1 MKKLRKNL
9 RVITV
14 FLIILFVLLAGYGA
28 YSVSVYGNR
37 WFSSSANTFARTQ
50 KKNVI
55 PGDIQDRN
63 GTVLATAQNG
73 KRVYPGEAA
82 ARMATV
88 HAVGDSGSNVNNSA
102 ESFFASY
109 LYGFNMSFLERLGY
123 ALRGEE
129 KRGDTVRLT
138 IDSRLAQYVS
148 TLFPSGKAGA
158 VVVMN
163 YKTGEVLTEQSFPA
177 FDPQNITAGVK
188 ADPLKP
194 FYNRAIQGLY
204 TPGSTFKIVTAAS
217 VIENIPS
224 YDTLTVTCDGML
236 QLGSRLITDAGTD
249 MAAGKVTRHGEQTL
263 KKAFTVSCNNA
274 FARLA
279 LQLGDAKLRK
289 TAERFGFNDNF
300 LFQDMVVENSSYPAS
315 NRTDGEIAWTGAGQ
329 SALSASPLHMC
340 MIAAC
345 VANDGV
351 MMEPR
356 MLMSAVSPTGY
367 TRATLSSR
375 VYRRPIS
382 AQQAGV
388 LKDYMRAVITSG
400 TGAAANIPGVKV
412 CGKTGSA
419 EIDSQ
424 ESTNAWFVGFLDDP
438 DHPYALSIVVEN
450 AGGGGS
456 VAAPMAKQLF
466 NWMLQNSKSQ

>member
-9 RVITV
+9 RMVTA
-14 FLIILFVLLAGYGA
+14 FLCALFLLLAGYGA

-37 WFSSSANTFARTQ
+37 WFSSSANTFARAK

-63 GTVLATAQNG
+63 GVVLATEENG
-73 KRVYPGEAA
+73 KRAYADDLSI
-82 ARMATV
+82 RTATV

-109 LYGFNMSFLERLGY
+109 LYGFNMSFVERFGY

-138 IDSRLAQYVS
+138 IDSNLARFAASV
-148 TLFPSGKAGA
+148 FPGGKAGA

-163 YKTGEVLTEQSFPA
+163 YKTGEVLTEQSFPN
-177 FDPQNITAGVK
+177 FDPRSITADVR
-188 ADPLKP
+188 ANAQKP
-194 FYNRAIQGLY
+194 FFNRAIQGLY

-217 VIENIPS
+217 VIENRTDYAS
-224 YDTLTVTCDGML
+224 LTVACDEML
-236 QLGSRLITDAGTD
+236 QLGQRLIPDAETDRN
-249 MAAGKVTRHGEQTL
+249 AGKVTRHGELTL
-263 KKAFTVSCNNA
+263 RQAFIVSCNNS

-279 LQLGDAKLRK
+279 LQLGDLKLRK

-300 LFQDMVVENSSYPAS
+300 LFQDMVVENSSYPAA

-329 SALSASPLHMC
+329 SALSASPLHLC

-356 MLMSAVSPTGY
+356 MLLSAASPQGHTRY
-367 TRATLSSR
+367 TFSPR
-375 VYRRPIS
+375 VYRRPLTTE
-382 AQQAGV
+382 QAAV

-400 TGAAANIPGVKV
+400 TGAAASIQGVKV

-419 EIDSQ
+419 EIDGQ
-424 ESTNAWFVGFLDDP
+424 ENSNAWFVGFLDDP

-456 VAAPMAKQLF
+456 VAAPIARQIF

>member
-9 RVITV
+9 RMVTA
-14 FLIILFVLLAGYGA
+14 FLCALFVLLAGYGA
-28 YSVSVYGNR
+28 YSVTVYGNR
-37 WFSSSANTFARTQ
+37 WFSSSANTFARSR

-63 GTVLATAQNG
+63 GIVLASQQDG
-73 KRVYPGEAA
+73 KRVYPGAAA

-109 LYGFNMSFLERLGY
+109 LYGFNMSFLERAGY
-123 ALRGEE
+123 VLRGEE

-138 IDSRLAQYVS
+138 IDSRLAQYAASV
-148 TLFPSGKAGA
+148 FPGGKAGA

-163 YKTGEVLTEQSFPA
+163 YKTGEVLTEQSFPS
-177 FDPQNITAGVK
+177 FDPMNITYAVQ
-188 ADPLKP
+188 ADPQKP
-194 FYNRAIQGLY
+194 FFNRAIQGLY

-217 VIENIPS
+217 ALENIPS
-224 YDTLTVTCDGML
+224 YETLTLSCDGML
-236 QLGSRLITDAGTD
+236 QLGQRLITDAGTD
-249 MAAGKVTRHGEQTL
+249 MSAGKVTRHGEITL
-263 KKAFTVSCNNA
+263 RQAFAVSCNNA

-279 LQLGDAKLRK
+279 LQLGDQKLRK

-300 LFQDMVVENSSYPAS
+300 LFQDMVVENSSYPVS

-329 SALSASPLHMC
+329 SALSASPLHLC
-340 MIAAC
+340 MTAAC

-356 MLMSAVSPTGY
+356 MLLSATTPAGG
-367 TRATLSSR
+367 TRASLSAR
-375 VYRRPIS
+375 VYRRPLTS
-382 AQQAGV
+382 GQASV
-388 LKDYMRAVITSG
+388 LKDYMRAVVTSG
-400 TGAAANIPGVKV
+400 TGTAANIPGAKV

-419 EIDSQ
+419 EIDGQ
-424 ESTNAWFVGFLDDP
+424 ENANAWFVGFLDDP
-438 DHPYALSIVVEN
+438 DAPYALAIVVEN

-456 VAAPMAKQLF
+456 VAAPLARQIFSWL
-466 NWMLQNSKSQ
+466 LQNRVSL

>member
-9 RVITV
+9 RLITV
-14 FLIILFVLLAGYGA
+14 FLIVLFVLLAGYGA
-28 YSVSVYGNR
+28 YSVAVYGNR
-37 WFSSSANTFARTQ
+37 WFSSSANTFARSQ

-73 KRVYPGEAA
+73 KRTYPGDAA
-82 ARMATV
+82 SRMATV

-109 LYGFNMSFLERLGY
+109 LYGFNMSFLERMGY

-148 TLFPSGKAGA
+148 SVFPEGMAGA

-163 YKTGEVLTEQSFPA
+163 YKTGEVLTEQSFPS
-177 FDPQNITAGVK
+177 FDPQNITAAVK
-188 ADPLKP
+188 QNPLKP

-204 TPGSTFKIVTAAS
+204 TPGSTFKIVTAAA
-217 VIENIPS
+217 VIENRPD

-236 QLGSRLITDAGTD
+236 QLGQRLITDAGTD
-249 MAAGKVTRHGEQTL
+249 MAAGKVTRHGELTL
-263 KKAFTVSCNNA
+263 KKAFTVSCNNT

-279 LQLGDAKLRK
+279 LQLGDLKLRK

-300 LFQDMVVENSSYPAS
+300 LFQDMVVENSSYPTQ

-329 SALSASPLHMC
+329 SALSASPLHLC

-356 MLMSAVSPTGY
+356 MLMSAVSPSGY
-367 TRATLSSR
+367 TRATLSTR
-375 VYRRPIS
+375 VYRKPIT
-382 AQQAGV
+382 AQQAAV

-400 TGAAANIPGVKV
+400 TGTAANIPGVKV

-419 EIDSQ
+419 EIDTQ
-424 ESTNAWFVGFLDDP
+424 ENTNAFFVGFLDDP
-438 DHPYALSIVVEN
+438 DNPYALSIVVEN
-450 AGGGGS
+450 AGGGGA
-456 VAAPMAKQLF
+456 VAAPMAKQIF
-466 NWMLQNSKSQ
+466 SWMLQNSKPQ

>member
-9 RVITV
+9 RLVTV
-14 FLIILFVLLAGYGA
+14 FLCALFVLLAGYGA
-28 YSVSVYGNR
+28 YSVTVYGNR
-37 WFSSSANTFARTQ
+37 WFSSSANTFARSQ

-63 GTVLATAQNG
+63 GIVLAAQQDG
-73 KRVYPGEAA
+73 KRVYPGETA

-109 LYGFNMSFLERLGY
+109 LYGFNMSFLERVGY

-138 IDSRLAQYVS
+138 IDSRLAQYAAD
-148 TLFPSGKAGA
+148 LFPSGKAGA

-163 YKTGEVLTEQSFPA
+163 YKTGEVLTEQSFPS
-177 FDPQNITAGVK
+177 FDPQNITGSVK
-188 ADPLKP
+188 ADPQKP
-194 FYNRAIQGLY
+194 FFNRAIQGLY
-204 TPGSTFKIVTAAS
+204 TPGSTFKIVTVAS
-217 VIENIPS
+217 VIENMPDYAS
-224 YDTLTVTCDGML
+224 LTVSCDGML
-236 QLGSRLITDAGTD
+236 QLGQRLITDAGTD
-249 MAAGKVTRHGEQTL
+249 MAAGKITKHGELTL
-263 KKAFTVSCNNA
+263 RQAFTVSCNNV

-279 LQLGDAKLRK
+279 LQLGDLKLRK

-300 LFQDMVVENSSYPAS
+300 LFQDMVVENSSYPTA

-329 SALSASPLHMC
+329 SALSASPLHLC

-356 MLMSAVSPTGY
+356 MLLSAVSPMGQ
-367 TRATLSSR
+367 TRASLTSR
-375 VYRRPIS
+375 VYRRPLTS
-382 AQQAGV
+382 QQAAI
-388 LKDYMRAVITSG
+388 LKDYMRAVVTSG
-400 TGAAANIPGVKV
+400 TGTAANIQGVKV

-419 EIDSQ
+419 EIDTQ
-424 ESTNAWFVGFLDDP
+424 ENTNAFFVGFLDDP
-438 DHPYALSIVVEN
+438 DTPFALAIVVEN

-456 VAAPMAKQLF
+456 VAAPMAKQIF
-466 NWMLQNSKSQ
+466 NWMLKNNVSL

>member
-9 RVITV
+9 RFVTV
-14 FLIILFVLLAGYGA
+14 FLCALFVLLAGYGA
-28 YSVSVYGNR
+28 YSVTVYGNR
-37 WFSSSANTFARTQ
+37 WFSSSANTFAHSQ

-63 GTVLATAQNG
+63 GIVLAAQQDG
-73 KRVYPGEAA
+73 KRVYPGEAS

-109 LYGFNMSFLERLGY
+109 LYGFNMSFLERVGY

-138 IDSRLAQYVS
+138 IDSRLAQYAAG
-148 TLFPSGKAGA
+148 LFPSGKAGA

-163 YKTGEVLTEQSFPA
+163 YKTGEVLTEQSFPS
-177 FDPQNITAGVK
+177 FDPQNITASVK
-188 ADPLKP
+188 ADPQKP
-194 FYNRAIQGLY
+194 FFNRAIQGLY

-217 VIENIPS
+217 VIENMPDYAS
-224 YDTLTVTCDGML
+224 LTVSCDGML
-236 QLGSRLITDAGTD
+236 QLGQRLITDAGTD
-249 MAAGKVTRHGEQTL
+249 MAAGKITKHGELTL

-279 LQLGDAKLRK
+279 LQLGDLKLRK

-300 LFQDMVVENSSYPAS
+300 LFQDMVVENSSYPTS

-329 SALSASPLHMC
+329 SALTASPLHLC

-351 MMEPR
+351 MMEPH
-356 MLMSAVSPTGY
+356 MLLSAISPQGS
-367 TRATLSSR
+367 TRYTLSTR
-375 VYRRPIS
+375 VYRRPLTS
-382 AQQAGV
+382 QQAAI

-400 TGAAANIPGVKV
+400 TGTAANISNVKV

-419 EIDSQ
+419 EIDGQ
-424 ESTNAWFVGFLDDP
+424 ENTNAWFVGFLDDP
-438 DHPYALSIVVEN
+438 DAPFALAIVVEN

-456 VAAPMAKQLF
+456 VAAPLAKQIF
-466 NWMLQNSKSQ
+466 NWMLNNCVSQ